1 MVVVQDPKRHRDGLD
16 PVVSTPASPDL
27 ALSPP
32 GQTEGGS
39 GSIGTRQYKSDARA
53 IDTPGSSTVRAPG
66 RTDVLGR
73 VGALDLDLLRAIV
86 LTAEAGSISGAA
98 GVLGYSQP
106 GLSQRLQVAERAL
119 GCRLFHRGP
128 QGVKVTSLGVVVLPY
143 AKVLLSVAQTMVQ
156 AITHAQQGDR

>member
-1 MVVVQDPKRHRDGLD
+1 MTAGTGKRTPDTAGPDTAEPDQAHPGL
-16 PVVSTPASPDL
+16 PPRPGGQGPHHHQSTPRG
-27 ALSPP
+27 P
-32 GQTEGGS
+32 G
-39 GSIGTRQYKSDARA
+39 
-53 IDTPGSSTVRAPG
+53 PSTTTA
-66 RTDVLGR
+66 TDVVLGR

-86 LTAEAGSISGAA
+86 LVADVGSISRAA

-128 QGVKVTSLGVVVLPY
+128 QGVKVTALGVVVLPY

>member
-53 IDTPGSSTVRAPG
+53 IDTPGSSSVRAPG
-66 RTDVLGR
+66 RTDVPGR

-86 LTAEAGSISGAA
+86 
-98 GVLGYSQP
+98 
-106 GLSQRLQVAERAL
+106 QVAERAL

-128 QGVKVTSLGVVVLPY
+128 QGVKVTALGAVVLPY
-143 AKVLLSVAQTMVQ
+143 AKILLSVAQTMVQ
-156 AITHAQQGDR
+156 AITNAQGGQR

>member
-1 MVVVQDPKRHRDGLD
+1 MH
-16 PVVSTPASPDL
+16 
-27 ALSPP
+27 
-32 GQTEGGS
+32 
-39 GSIGTRQYKSDARA
+39 
-53 IDTPGSSTVRAPG
+53 TPGVGPQANW
-66 RTDVLGR
+66 DVVLGR

-86 LTAEAGSISGAA
+86 LTTERGSISAAA

-128 QGVKVTSLGVVVLPY
+128 QGVKVTALGAVVVPY

-156 AITHAQQGDR
+156 AITHAQQEDR